1 MEGLDNSYIE
11 SNFTREYVVKL
22 GGNAIEM
29 EFDMLILLLEEAKKP
44 GFKNKFKD
52 LRDYIES
59 RFENMA
65 RFMTPNIE

>member
-1 MEGLDNSYIE
+1 MEELDNSYIE

-29 EFDMLILLLEEAKKP
+29 EFDMLTLLMIEAKKP

-52 LRDYIES
+52 LRDYIEGRYDS
-59 RFENMA
+59 MA